1 MASNRSFPA
10 DGAPDNLWNEYARFH
25 EACSGVLDRIEQHRD
40 GGIALSESELLELR
54 TMVLNLNA
62 FGRVLHGKRAREM
75 RQLAERAERVLG
87 KAEVLPGAQINEER
101 ESEDNPAA
109 VTG

>member
-1 MASNRSFPA
+1 MAPSTSFPA
-10 DGAPDNLWNEYARFH
+10 QGAPDNLWTEYARFH
-25 EACSGVLDRIEQHRD
+25 EACSGVLDRVEQRRD
-40 GGIALSESELLELR
+40 SGIALSESEQSELR
-54 TMVLNLNA
+54 TMILNLNA

-75 RQLAERAERVLG
+75 RLLAERAEQALG
-87 KAEVLPGAQINEER
+87 HADAASGVGIKEGS

>member
-1 MASNRSFPA
+1 MAPNTSFPA
-10 DGAPDNLWNEYARFH
+10 NGAPDNLWNEYARFH

-40 GGIALSESELLELR
+40 SGIALSENELSELR

-75 RQLAERAERVLG
+75 RQLAERAEQALG
-87 KAEVLPGAQINEER
+87 KAGSAAAARIKE
-101 ESEDNPAA
+101 ESESQDDSAI